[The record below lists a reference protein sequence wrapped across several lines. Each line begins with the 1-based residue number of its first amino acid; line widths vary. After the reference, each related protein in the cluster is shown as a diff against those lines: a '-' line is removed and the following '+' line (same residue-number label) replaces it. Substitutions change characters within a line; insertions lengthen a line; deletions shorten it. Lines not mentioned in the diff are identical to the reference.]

1 MNWLE
6 KRVDELNGLDSVAT
20 VRLAIQC
27 LQMVTDFRGNE
38 IEVGVVQSGG
48 RFHLLDEATI
58 EAHIIAINETD

>member
-6 KRVDELNGLDSVAT
+6 KRVDELDGLDNVAI

-38 IEVGVVQSGG
+38 IEVGVVQRGG
-48 RFHLLDEATI
+48 RFHLLDEAAI
-58 EAHIIAINETD
+58 EAHIIAINEND